1 MSGFRANVDPGW
13 DVVAWRAA
21 ARRAWAAGLAPE
33 QVDWNGDAQGGLLP
47 WPGLDEAPAAEVVA
61 PLTVPPAFLDLAAR
75 VLCHRD
81 PQRHALL
88 YRMLWRIGRGE
99 RHLLERSTDA
109 DVVRARVL
117 EKSVRRDTHKM
128 KAFVRFRAVPGE
140 EETYIAWFEPEHC
153 IVDRVAPFF
162 ARRFAGMRWTIVTP
176 YRSAR
181 WDGEQLWAGPGG
193 LRAEVPA
200 ADAHDGLWRTYY
212 ANIFNPARL
221 NTRMMR
227 QEMPQKYWHLL
238 PETHL
243 LPDLVRNAGTRVRE
257 MAERQ
262 PQPPRRRIP
271 RRPAEAD

>member
-1 MSGFRANVDPGW
+1 MSGFRAALDPPW
-13 DVVAWRAA
+13 DVGAWRAA
-21 ARRAWAAGLAPE
+21 ARQAWAAGLAPE
-33 QVDWNGDAQGGLLP
+33 QVDWNGDAQPGLLP
-47 WPGLDEAPAAEVVA
+47 WPDLGSAPPRADMPA
-61 PLTVPPAFLDLAAR
+61 LSVPPGFLDLAAR

-88 YRMLWRIGRGE
+88 YRMLWRIGHGGRQ
-99 RHLLERSTDA
+99 LLERSTDA

-117 EKSVRRDTHKM
+117 EKAVRRDTHKM

-181 WDGEQLWAGPGG
+181 WDGTQLWAGPGG
-193 LRAEVPA
+193 QRSDVPA
-200 ADAHDGLWRTYY
+200 DDAHDGLWRTYY

-243 LPDLVRNAGTRVRE
+243 LPALVREAGARVRD
-257 MAERQ
+257 MAERA
-262 PQPPRRRIP
+262 PQPPRRRI
-271 RRPAEAD
+271 RRPPGAGG

>member
-1 MSGFRANVDPGW
+1 MTGFRARVDPPW
-13 DVVAWRAA
+13 DLASWRAA
-21 ARRAWAAGLAPE
+21 ARHAFAAGLAPE
-33 QVDWNGDAQGGLLP
+33 QVDWSGEAQGGLLP
-47 WPGLDEAPAAEVVA
+47 WPGLDQA
-61 PLTVPPAFLDLAAR
+61 PLPPDPPQPAVPAAFLDLAAR

-88 YRMLWRIGRGE
+88 YRMLCRIGHGE
-99 RHLLERSTDA
+99 RQLLERSTDA
-109 DVVRARVL
+109 DVARARAL

-140 EETYIAWFEPEHC
+140 EETYIAWFEPEHF

-181 WDGEQLWAGPGG
+181 WDGERLWAGPGG

-200 ADAHDGLWRTYY
+200 EDAHDGLWRTYY
-212 ANIFNPARL
+212 ASIFNPARL

-238 PETHL
+238 PEAQL
-243 LPDLVRNAGTRVRE
+243 LPTLVREAGLRVRD
-257 MAERQ
+257 MAERE

-271 RRPAEAD
+271 RRP